1 MGSLQAGPSPINA
14 PGSARIA
21 AVVSTAGHVDHG
33 KTTLVRALTGMET
46 DRLPEEKA
54 RGISIELGFAWLD
67 RPVGRIAFIDVP
79 GHERFVRQMVSGA
92 TGIDAVIL
100 VVAADEGVMPQTRE
114 HLAIC
119 GLLGLRRGL
128 VVLSRVDKVD
138 ADFLELAAADVASAV
153 AGTFLEQAPVVTFS
167 MHDPGA
173 PARVLAALDAV
184 VAGIVRDDLADRP
197 FVLAI
202 DRTFS
207 KPGFGTIATGT
218 TRSGRIAVGDEVL
231 IGGIGAR
238 VRGLEQHGES
248 VDRVGF
254 GQRVAVNLAG
264 VAADLQRGA
273 RIVHRGGLE
282 PWSMW
287 DVRVSALASLP
298 FELADGE
305 KGLACFGATVVEASL
320 NLLDR
325 TTLAPGDDAF
335 GQLRLNEPVAL
346 LPGERW
352 VFRGFRALPDGA
364 ATLAGGC
371 VLAPALRRRKRRDG
385 VGDVAKLAGP
395 IGEAVAAF
403 LGSHGEAGVS
413 AAALHA
419 GLPWPRAALDAATSG
434 FIRSGPTLFSRPAL
448 SALVNQVESTLA
460 TFHNTDRAAQGM
472 STDELRTRVRPMSDG
487 AHFQAIID
495 ALVVEGRLARH
506 GPFIARPGH
515 KPTIT
520 LDQNTLDAALL
531 AQITAAGLTPPRV
544 DELVVAIEP
553 APTRAQI
560 EAAVQRLVVAGQLVR
575 VLKDMPFATSVVKSL
590 EAKVRQWFEGHEWL
604 DAQALKDLT
613 GTSRKWSIP
622 LGEWLDRAR
631 VTLRVEDRRK
641 LR

>member
-1 MGSLQAGPSPINA
+1 MNGEPQA
-14 PGSARIA
+14 GSARTRVA

-46 DRLPEEKA
+46 DRLPEEQA
-54 RGISIELGFAWLD
+54 RGISIELGFAWVD
-67 RPVGRIAFIDVP
+67 RPAGRIAFIDVP
-79 GHERFVRQMVSGA
+79 GHERFVRQMVAGA
-92 TGIDAVIL
+92 TGIDAVVL

-119 GLLGLRRGL
+119 GLLGLRRGI

-138 ADFLELAAADVASAV
+138 AEFAELAVDDVAAAV
-153 AGTFLEQAPVVTFS
+153 AGTFLEGAPVVAFS
-167 MHDPGA
+167 AHDPGA
-173 PARVLAALDAV
+173 AARVLAALDAV
-184 VAGIVRDDLADRP
+184 VAGIERDDLADRP

-218 TRSGRIAVGDEVL
+218 TRAGTLAVGDEVCVGDQ
-231 IGGIGAR
+231 IAR
-238 VRGLEQHGES
+238 VRGLEQHGEAVAS
-248 VDRVGF
+248 VGF
-254 GQRVAVNLAG
+254 GQRVAVNLVG

-282 PWSMW
+282 PQSMW
-287 DVRVSALASLP
+287 DVHVSALASLP

-325 TTLAPGDDAF
+325 ATLAPGADAF
-335 GQLRLNEPVAL
+335 AQLRLSDPVAL

-364 ATLAGGC
+364 ATLAGGR

-385 VGDVAKLAGP
+385 VNEVAKLEGP
-395 IGEAVAAF
+395 VVDAVAAF
-403 LGSHGEAGVS
+403 VASRGEAGAS
-413 AAALHA
+413 TAELHA
-419 GLPWPRAALDAATSG
+419 GLPWPRAMIDAAATRFVSSG
-434 FIRSGPTLFSRPAL
+434 RVRFARPAL
-448 SALVNQVESTLA
+448 SALLVHVEATLEA
-460 TFHNTDRAAQGM
+460 FHRSDSAAQGM
-472 STDELRTRVRPMSDG
+472 PLDELRTRVRPASDP
-487 AHFQAIID
+487 AHFQAMID
-495 ALVVEGRLARH
+495 AFVAEGRLARH
-506 GPFIARPGH
+506 GTLIARTGH

-520 LDQNTLDAALL
+520 LDQNALDAALL
-531 AQITAAGLTPPRV
+531 AQFTAAGLMPPRV

-553 APTRAQI
+553 PPSRAQI
-560 EAAVQRLVVAGQLVR
+560 DVAIQRLVVAGKLVR
-575 VLKDMPFATSVVKSL
+575 VLKDMPFAAAAL
-590 EAKVRQWFEGHEWL
+590 QAFEAKVRQWFAQHEWL
-604 DAQALKDLT
+604 DAQGLKDLT
-613 GTSRKWSIP
+613 GATRKWSIP

-631 VTLRVEDRRK
+631 VTLRIEDRRK